1 MSIPLENVNICRTF
15 TDPIDV
21 PIMHSRNLM
30 IDSFEFLWGLNRGEM
45 ISYFNLDGNFLRVQ
59 PELNEAL
66 TTRKVALLPPNHVVK
81 ELLAFQERNEKLPI
95 AQRRIFTEIMA
106 FEPCECRIIP
116 LKPGVSLFARDAC
129 TGRVSPLKVPRAAF
143 PTVTCDAHPFFVL
156 TYACD
161 GLVNPPK
168 NVPRKLALE
177 DNIRRCFSPWYMDP
191 PLDFFEV
198 CYDGQ
203 FGRPVPYQFRHLF
216 PKSAPVPELA
226 YSSSSSTDSGR
237 SAKRSRLSTPQES
250 ESGKSVDIA
259 KWLSDCARAD
269 LACDANGYPLDVV
282 VPSKPQMVQAQNP
295 KRKRV

>member
-1 MSIPLENVNICRTF
+1 MSIPLENVNVCRTF

-45 ISYFNLDGNFLRVQ
+45 SLYFNLDGNFLRVQ

-116 LKPGVSLFARDAC
+116 LKPGVSIFARDAC
-129 TGRVSPLKVPRAAF
+129 TGRVSPLK
-143 PTVTCDAHPFFVL
+143 
-156 TYACD
+156 
-161 GLVNPPK
+161 
-168 NVPRKLALE
+168 NVKRKLALE
-177 DNIRRCFSPWYMDP
+177 DNIRQCFSPWYMDP
-191 PLDFFEV
+191 PLDFFED

-226 YSSSSSTDSGR
+226 YSSSSSTDSRR
-237 SAKRSRLSTPQES
+237 SAKRSRLSTPQQS

-259 KWLSDCARAD
+259 KWLSDCATAD

-282 VPSKPQMVQAQNP
+282 VPSKPQTVQAPSP